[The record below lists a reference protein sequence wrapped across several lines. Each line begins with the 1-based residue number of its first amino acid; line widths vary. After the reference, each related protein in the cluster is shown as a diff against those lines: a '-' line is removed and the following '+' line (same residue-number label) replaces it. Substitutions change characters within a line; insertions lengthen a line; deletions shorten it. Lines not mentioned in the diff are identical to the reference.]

1 MAEPLL
7 DQLVDSLRCLP
18 GVGPK
23 SAQRMA
29 FHLLQRN
36 RDGGLRM
43 AELLQMAMERISH
56 CTICR
61 DFTEAQICRVCAD
74 ASREQEK
81 LCIVESPSDLAAL
94 EKATDYRGL
103 YFVLHGKLSPL
114 DGVGPEMLGLDGLC
128 NLLDAGTVSEVIL
141 ATNSTV
147 EGEATAHY
155 VGELARSRNLSVM
168 RIAHGVP
175 RAAHASKF
183 QLVCRYRFV
192 VRISSGKY
200 LVRSNISR
208 VWNG

>member
-7 DQLVDSLRCLP
+7 NQLVDSLRCLP

-36 RDGGLRM
+36 REGGLRM
-43 AELLQMAMERISH
+43 AELLKLSMDRISH
-56 CTICR
+56 CTVCR
-61 DFTEAQICRVCAD
+61 DFTEVEVCRICSD
-74 ASREQEK
+74 ATREHEK

-114 DGVGPEMLGLDGLC
+114 DGIGPEMLGLEELTDRFES
-128 NLLDAGTVSEVIL
+128 GTVREVIL

-155 VGELARSRNLSVM
+155 VGEMARARQLSVM

-175 RAAHASKF
+175 LGGELEYVDGGTLSHAF
-183 QLVCRYRFV
+183 AGRTP
-192 VRISSGKY
+192 I
-200 LVRSNISR
+200 
-208 VWNG
+208 

>member
-7 DQLVDSLRCLP
+7 NQLVDSLRCLP

-29 FHLLQRN
+29 FHLLRRN

-43 AELLQMAMERISH
+43 AELLRLAMERISH
-56 CTICR
+56 CTVCR
-61 DFTEAQICRVCAD
+61 DFTEVEVCRVCSD
-74 ASREQEK
+74 VTREREK

-103 YFVLHGKLSPL
+103 YFVLHGRLSPL
-114 DGVGPEMLGLDGLC
+114 DGIGPEMLGLEELTGRFDS
-128 NLLDAGTVSEVIL
+128 GTVREVIL

-155 VGELARSRNLSVM
+155 VGEMARARQLSVM

-175 RAAHASKF
+175 LGGELEYVDGGTLSHAF
-183 QLVCRYRFV
+183 AGRTP
-192 VRISSGKY
+192 I
-200 LVRSNISR
+200 
-208 VWNG
+208 